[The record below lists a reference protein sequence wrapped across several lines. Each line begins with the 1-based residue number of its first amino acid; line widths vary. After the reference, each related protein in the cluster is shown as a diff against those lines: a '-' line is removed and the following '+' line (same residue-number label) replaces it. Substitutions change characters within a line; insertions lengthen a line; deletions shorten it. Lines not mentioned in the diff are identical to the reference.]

1 MYIIKSDGQTV
12 ALQEQPRYIR
22 TNPASGAYIESDEEH
37 AEGIAAN
44 GLPFNLPGHTEIT
57 RQVFVPG
64 ETEDEGT
71 VVTETAP
78 EAQVLSEDLLLY
90 VKGLEDTNSAL
101 EEDLTNTQLALVEVY
116 EMIGG

>member
-1 MYIIKSDGQTV
+1 MFIIRSDGKTV
-12 ALQEQPRYIR
+12 ALMDQPRYIR
-22 TNPASGAYIESDEEH
+22 VNADTGVYIEADEQE

-44 GLPFNLPGHTEIT
+44 GQPFNLPGHTEIT

-78 EAQVLSEDLLLY
+78 EAEVVSTELLEY
-90 VKGLEDTNSAL
+90 VKGLEDSNAAL
-101 EEDLTNTQLALVEVY
+101 EDDLTNTQLALVEVY